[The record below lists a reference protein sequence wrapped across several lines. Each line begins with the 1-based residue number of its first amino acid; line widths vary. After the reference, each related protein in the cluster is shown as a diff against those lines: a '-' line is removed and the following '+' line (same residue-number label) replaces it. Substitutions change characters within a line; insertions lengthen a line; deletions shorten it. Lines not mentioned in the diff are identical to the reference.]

1 MPPGMGGIQGFPLSA
16 SRRAVKTLVPCSA
29 AVEM

>member
-1 MPPGMGGIQGFPLSA
+1 MGGIQGFPAIA
-16 SRRAVKTLVPCSA
+16 SRRAVKTLMPCLA

>member
-1 MPPGMGGIQGFPLSA
+1 MGGIQGFPVSA
-16 SRRAVKTLVPCSA
+16 PRGAVKTLVPCLA